1 MTKIVKTNS
10 NQAKMPKAQKN
21 PVQGESGPFMT
32 VYEIADQLRVEPLTI
47 YRYIRSKKLT
57 AYKLGK
63 DYRVKKEDF
72 EAFLNNCKTVK

>member
-1 MTKIVKTNS
+1 MTKSTQTGGVPPKTQKKSVKS
-10 NQAKMPKAQKN
+10 HF
-21 PVQGESGPFMT
+21 GGFMT
-32 VYEIADQLRVEPLTI
+32 VSEIANLLRVEPLTI

-72 EAFLNNCKTVK
+72 EQFLNNCKTTR

>member
-1 MTKIVKTNS
+1 MKSSKTHTDL
-10 NQAKMPKAQKN
+10 PKAQKN

-32 VYEIADQLRVEPLTI
+32 VYEIADLLRVEPLTI

-63 DYRVKKEDF
+63 DYRVKKEDL
-72 EAFLNNCKTVK
+72 EEFLKNCKTVK

>member
-1 MTKIVKTNS
+1 MTKDKKTN
-10 NQAKMPKAQKN
+10 NTHAKLLKTQKK
-21 PVQGESGPFMT
+21 PVLGQLGPFMT
-32 VYEIADQLRVEPLTI
+32 VLEVANMLRVEPLTI

-72 EAFLNNCKTVK
+72 EQFLKNCKTVK